1 MENNKIIRK
10 NKLKKKKISKKK
22 KIHEN
27 ELHENELHEN
37 EKEMNEKKLSYH
49 DLFLSYEQENIEMDK
64 SNYDSKKSIIFI

>member
-27 ELHENELHEN
+27 ELHENELHE
-37 EKEMNEKKLSYH
+37 KEMNENKLSYH
-49 DLFLSYEQENIEMDK
+49 DLFLSYEQENMEIDK
-64 SNYDSKKSIIFI
+64 SNYDSKKSFIFI